1 MEMILE
7 KKHGTTNYGSKESG
21 NQIGDDL
28 LRMTPEET
36 VYRSYYRMEQGLDKF
51 SAEEESQI
59 RIRTGYSEPLL
70 PPRRLSLTASTTRP

>member
-1 MEMILE
+1 MEARSPAIKL
-7 KKHGTTNYGSKESG
+7 GTS
-21 NQIGDDL
+21 L

-59 RIRTGYSEPLL
+59 RNTYGDILSRYFPPTG
-70 PPRRLSLTASTTRP
+70 RLSLTASTTRP

>member
-51 SAEEESQI
+51 SNSEYV
-59 RIRTGYSEPLL
+59 RGYSGPLL
-70 PPRRLSLTASTTRP
+70 PSHRD

>member
-51 SAEEESQI
+51 
-59 RIRTGYSEPLL
+59 
-70 PPRRLSLTASTTRP
+70 